1 MANDVVKF
9 VDSIAA
15 SPTTRL
21 DLNDST
27 TFTLAAPFVAD
38 PPKIHGS
45 VSSNAMTDGGY
56 QSSSQYDY
64 RVIHLELIL
73 NVATQDAAATA
84 LQNLHREL
92 DRETNYL
99 KWQPDTAT
107 APVFYKTWRT
117 SSLQVLD
124 QPAARAVYYVTI
136 DIPADPFGSGLLET
150 ISVGTVDTAT
160 GYFDVAS
167 ASIKGDVEAPIMLVD
182 SAPASGGTFSSSNA
196 YVRHLLA
203 RSTRSATDQPSVVQ
217 CNTLTMGTDTA
228 TSGTDALTTFTSTAS
243 SPVLT
248 VLKWSPTGATA
259 AAMNGRYR
267 LMAGVTITATTS
279 AATFYTAAAYGSG
292 GYASFDCENTFAET
306 VDPTGTQKFLWDFGI
321 VEFTRPVSP
330 SLTMAP
336 YVELLAGCTSTTV
349 TKTIRW
355 DFLYLAPADEA
366 LAMSAALYLP
376 GSTMPSGGTY
386 PASSPLLFDGI
397 GDVVQIV
404 SSTSIFTT
412 ATPILPGWVNFNG
425 SIPKIKP
432 GSANRFFYMRYVSNI
447 TATPPQAEYGSGSGT
462 LTLYYYPQ
470 YLHARPATT

>member
-1 MANDVVKF
+1 MANDVVRF

-21 DLNDST
+21 DLNDGT
-27 TFTLAAPFVAD
+27 TFTLNAAVLAD

-45 VSSNAMTDGGY
+45 ISSNAMTDGGY

-99 KWQPDTAT
+99 KWQPDGAT
-107 APVFYKTWRT
+107 SPLFYRTWRT
-117 SSLQVLD
+117 SPLQIID
-124 QPAARAVYYVTI
+124 QPAARAVYYVTLE
-136 DIPADPFGSGLLET
+136 IPADPFGAGTLET
-150 ISVGTVDTAT
+150 ISPGTVDTAT

-167 ASIKGDVEAPIMLVD
+167 ASIKGDVEAPILLVD
-182 SAPASGGTFSSSNA
+182 SAPASGGTFSGSNC
-196 YVRHLLA
+196 YIRHLLA
-203 RSTRSATDQPSVVQ
+203 RSTRSATDQPAMVQ
-217 CNTLTMGTDTA
+217 GNTLTMGTDTA
-228 TSGTDALTTFTSTAS
+228 VSGSDALTTFTSTS
-243 SPVLT
+243 TTPDLT

-267 LMAGVTITATTS
+267 LMAGVTITSTTS
-279 AATFYTAAAYGSG
+279 SATFRAAARYGSG
-292 GYASFDCENTFAET
+292 GYASFDCETTFEET
-306 VDPTGTQKFLWDFGI
+306 VDPSGTQKFLWDFGL
-321 VEFTRPVSP
+321 VEFTRPVST
-330 SLTMAP
+330 SLTLAP

-355 DFLYLAPADEA
+355 DFLYLVPADDA
-366 LAMSAALYLP
+366 LAMASAQYLP
-376 GSTMPSGGTY
+376 AGFMPSGGSFPTT
-386 PASSPLLFDGI
+386 SPLLFDGI
-397 GDVVQIV
+397 GDAVQIV

-412 ATPILPGWVNFNG
+412 ATPVLPFWVNRNG

-447 TATPPQAEYGSGSGT
+447 TAAPPQAEYGSGSGT
-462 LTLYYYPQ
+462 ITLYYYPL